1 MTSLNAQNSLLVIG
15 NGMAATELLKQLV
28 SKGYT
33 GRICVV
39 GDEPGP
45 GYNRIQLTPW
55 LADEIED
62 SRLDMVSVEWYR
74 SHGIELISSDA
85 VVHLDPAGSARLNSG
100 RQLSFDQCVLAT
112 GALPRWPSLAFK
124 PQAAIR
130 AFRSKADGH
139 WLKQCPADQTAVV
152 VGGGLLGIEAAWGL
166 RKRGMAVTLVHRN
179 GHLLNRQLSETC
191 AQPLHQALVDA
202 GIRLALEA
210 ELSGIDSDPQLT
222 SVTLNNGEVLH
233 TNTLIQA
240 AGILPNTDLA
250 RDAGLVVERGIVV
263 DHQLRTSAGNCF
275 AIGECAEFA
284 GQTFGMVNPA
294 WQQARVVAA
303 NLCGEPTFYAIS
315 DELTRLKISGLDV
328 ISLGCIDHLGARQLT
343 LNSPKTRQCRRLHLL
358 NDRLI
363 GAEMVGTT
371 AHLELYQT
379 LIHSRQKVLDARLLL
394 LGEAKAA

>member
-1 MTSLNAQNSLLVIG
+1 MTSLNAQNRLLVIG

-28 SKGYT
+28 ARGYT
-33 GRICVV
+33 GQISVV

-62 SRLDMVSVEWYR
+62 SGLDLVKADWYQQ
-74 SHGIELISSDA
+74 HGIEQISADA
-85 VVHLDPAGSARLNSG
+85 VVHLDPAGVARLKSG
-100 RQLSFDQCVLAT
+100 RLLAFDQCVLAT
-112 GALPRWPSLAFK
+112 GALPRLPGLNYK

-139 WLKQCPADQTAVV
+139 WLKGCSTDQSAVV
-152 VGGGLLGIEAAWGL
+152 IGGGLLGIEAAWGL
-166 RKRGMAVTLVHRN
+166 RKRGLEVTLVHRN

-191 AQPLHQALVDA
+191 AQPLHQAMTDA
-202 GIRLALEA
+202 GIRLALNTALADIHSE
-210 ELSGIDSDPQLT
+210 PKLT
-222 SVTLNNGEVLH
+222 SVTLNGGEVLRADA
-233 TNTLIQA
+233 LILA

-250 RDAGLVVERGIVV
+250 RDAGLRVNRGVVV
-263 DHQLRTSAGNCF
+263 DHQLRTSAANCF
-275 AIGECAEFA
+275 AIGECAEFS

-303 NLCGEPTFYAIS
+303 NLCGETTFYAIS

-328 ISLGCIDHLGARQLT
+328 ISLGCIDHPKARHLT
-343 LNSPKTRQCRRLHLL
+343 LNSPQTRQCRRLHLL

-371 AHLELYQT
+371 AHLEFFKN
-379 LIHSRQKVLDARLLL
+379 LIHSRQTVLDARLLL
-394 LGEAKAA
+394 LGDAKAA